1 MNPILCRQLALDY
14 CCSPEDAADGRNHFS
29 VYRPLE
35 GRRLF
40 QAGKDCYLKVAV
52 VNGKLLFTGQEEI
65 LRWCEEQ
72 YRDEGGAWFL
82 EPKNLRRLDERFL
95 ADGCRIETA
104 HPFFLPEEPTAP
116 PRLPADVSLRWY
128 EEQEIEVFRGDKRFD
143 EAFVFDPQAPDR
155 LGLAAILDGEI
166 LSMAG
171 ASSDCARMWQIG
183 VNTEP
188 AARGLGL
195 GTALVCRIKDELLRR
210 GILPFYGTSPSHLAS
225 QRLALRAGFRPAWLE
240 LGCSPL

>member
-14 CCSPEDAADGRNHFS
+14 CCAPEDVADNRNHFS
-29 VYRPLE
+29 VFHPLE

-40 QAGKDCYLKVAV
+40 QVCEPCYLKVAV

-65 LRWCEEQ
+65 IRWCEEL

-95 ADGCRIETA
+95 ADGYRIETA
-104 HPFFLPEEPTAP
+104 HPFFLPDGAAKP
-116 PRLPADVSLRWY
+116 PQLPAGVALRWY
-128 EEQEIEVFRGDKRFD
+128 EEAEIEVFRGEERFA
-143 EAFVFDPQAPDR
+143 EAFAFCPEAPDQ

-171 ASSDCARMWQIG
+171 ASSDSARMWQIG
-183 VNTEP
+183 VNTEH

-195 GTALVCRIKDELLRR
+195 GTALVCRLKDELLRR
-210 GILPFYGTSPSHLAS
+210 GILPFYGTSPSHLGS
-225 QRLALRAGFRPAWLE
+225 QRVALGAGFRPAWAE
-240 LGCSPL
+240 LVTSRT

>member
-1 MNPILCRQLALDY
+1 MNPILIRQLALDY
-14 CCSPEDAADGRNHFS
+14 CCTPEDAADSRNHFT
-29 VYRPLE
+29 VFRPVE

-40 QAGKDCYLKVAV
+40 QAGEDFDLKVAV

-95 ADGCRIETA
+95 ADGYRIETA
-104 HPFFLPEEPTAP
+104 HPFFLPDVTSKP
-116 PRLPADVSLRWY
+116 PQLPEGIALRWY
-128 EEQEIEVFRGDKRFD
+128 GEAEIETFRGDGRFD
-143 EAFVFDPQAPDR
+143 EAFAFDPQAPDR

-171 ASSDCARMWQIG
+171 ASSDSALMWQIG

-195 GTALVCRIKDELLRR
+195 GTALVCRVKDELLRR

-225 QRLALRAGFRPAWLE
+225 QRVALGAGFRPAWSE
-240 LGCSPL
+240 LVTSRT